1 MVGGTLIAVLAG
13 SAALVVAPVAS
24 AQNGFPDYRQAAA
37 DQYPA
42 QPPPSDAG
50 SGGGEA
56 QTGGSSGNAR
66 PVQASHGHKVTPSR
80 HTTGKNTNANAGT
93 GGGTT
98 APVAV
103 PTAPVPATNG
113 SLPFTGSDLS
123 GLVVLALVLIATGL
137 LFAAASRA
145 TRRRRR
151 RAPA

>member
-1 MVGGTLIAVLAG
+1 VLAG
-13 SAALVVAPVAS
+13 VTALAVAPLAH

-42 QPPPSDAG
+42 QPPPGNTGSG
-50 SGGGEA
+50 SEGTSSSGGGGIE
-56 QTGGSSGNAR
+56 QTGGSSGKPR
-66 PVQASHGHKVTPSR
+66 PVHHG
-80 HTTGKNTNANAGT
+80 TTGAKRHQGGAVSPSST
-93 GGGTT
+93 GGN

-103 PTAPVPATNG
+103 PTSPVPAAKG

-123 GLVVLALVLIATGL
+123 GLVVLALILIATGFL
-137 LFAAASRA
+137 LAAAARA